1 MPRFFLPLLLA
12 LLLFF
17 PALGQ
22 AETPEP
28 EGQQIIAPETLVD
41 LAADHIEAS
50 LSEALETRR
59 FKVAPTHAPRPVRA
73 PEGEIT
79 YEVTT
84 PNGLRYWGN
93 TAVYIR
99 ILVDGEPLRQVI
111 LPFKIHMY
119 DRVAVAARP
128 LRARQ
133 VLTEADI
140 RFEEQEIGTKEQ
152 RYFFDAADLVGQ
164 VITRGLAAGQPILRA
179 LVKKPV
185 LIEAGAPVTIVAN
198 VNGVEVKTEG
208 VALEPGREGD
218 VIRARNQASRRVV
231 RVRVL
236 DAETVEVLSR

>member
-1 MPRFFLPLLLA
+1 M
-12 LLLFF
+12 
-17 PALGQ
+17 
-22 AETPEP
+22 
-28 EGQQIIAPETLVD
+28 
-41 LAADHIEAS
+41 
-50 LSEALETRR
+50 
-59 FKVAPTHAPRPVRA
+59 
-73 PEGEIT
+73 
-79 YEVTT
+79 
-84 PNGLRYWGN
+84 
-93 TAVYIR
+93 
-99 ILVDGEPLRQVI
+99 DGEPLRQVI

-218 VIRARNQASRRVV
+218 VIRARNLASRRVV

-236 DAETVEVLSR
+236 DAATVEVLTR

>member
-1 MPRFFLPLLLA
+1 MPRLFLPLLLA
-12 LLLFF
+12 LLLLF
-17 PALGQ
+17 PALGR
-22 AETPEP
+22 AETPVP
-28 EGQQIIAPETLVD
+28 EGKQIIASETLVD
-41 LAADHIEAS
+41 LAADHIGATLEEAQ
-50 LSEALETRR
+50 ETRR
-59 FKVAPTHAPRPVRA
+59 FKVAPTHAPRPVLA
-73 PEGEIT
+73 PEGELT

-111 LPFKIHMY
+111 LQFKIHMY

-133 VLTEADI
+133 VLTEADV

-152 RYFFDAADLVGQ
+152 RYFFDATELVGK
-164 VITRGLAAGQPILRA
+164 VITRGLAAGQPILRS

-236 DAETVEVLSR
+236 DAGTVEVLSR